1 MQIVSKI
8 CLGLAFVLFLTGA
21 VCAQDEDATATATK
35 ELNRAK
41 KKAMASMMRSM
52 AAAELTEEQQTV
64 VGQVVD
70 KHIAAL
76 QAAKQAL
83 VDSLTEEQEA
93 NMQAAIEQGKTD
105 GLKGKALAA
114 AAEEALGLSEEE
126 QANRDTL
133 KAEVKRVNNAMRS
146 EITDSLTEDQLALLK
161 AGRKKR
167 PGKKKKA
174 RDGE

>member
-76 QAAKQAL
+76 QAAKAAGYGM
-83 VDSLTEEQEA
+83 VGNTWIADVNAASLAQRE
-93 NMQAAIEQGKTD
+93 
-105 GLKGKALAA
+105 
-114 AAEEALGLSEEE
+114 
-126 QANRDTL
+126 
-133 KAEVKRVNNAMRS
+133 
-146 EITDSLTEDQLALLK
+146 K
-161 AGRKKR
+161 AGAQMQHRLHLFAK
-167 PGKKKKA
+167 
-174 RDGE
+174 DL